1 MQVANLKLESNMK
14 EELLEAIYGT
24 VERLEQ
30 KVDELS
36 ASTKNAGAE
45 NVPASNDITK
55 LDKSINAICLC
66 VFFYPSFGGRATLE
80 LGDDAVRRRGK
91 TGTHTDTW
99 HGFVTIVYQHFF
111 ADGSLLQFDLDLLA
125 GDDFC

>member
-1 MQVANLKLESNMK
+1 M
-14 EELLEAIYGT
+14 
-24 VERLEQ
+24 
-30 KVDELS
+30 
-36 ASTKNAGAE
+36 GACRT
-45 NVPASNDITK
+45 DIFQ
-55 LDKSINAICLC
+55 AAAE
-66 VFFYPSFGGRATLE
+66 VFFIGEDGKCGGSGRFVSGRMVSACASSFIHPLEGVATLE

>member
-1 MQVANLKLESNMK
+1 MGACRTDIFQSAAEVFFIGEDGKCGGS
-14 EELLEAIYGT
+14 G
-24 VERLEQ
+24 RL
-30 KVDELS
+30 VS
-36 ASTKNAGAE
+36 GRNS
-45 NVPASNDITK
+45 
-55 LDKSINAICLC
+55 ICLC
-66 VFFYPSFGGRATLE
+66 VFFYPSFGGGATLE
-80 LGDDAVRRRGK
+80 LGDDALRRRGK